1 MGKITSIFIFVFLL
15 LFVFFF
21 LLYFYPI
28 ITFFIL
34 LSFSTVY
41 IVGNFLD
48 RIFPKKFKSISAGVF
63 SFFLYLLIAMF
74 IFTLSALIYKLNS
87 LKPDFENLINTNKYA
102 FHVYKHFKE
111 YLDFV
116 AITKTLA
123 EIATYGIIYPVLT
136 FFLLKERF
144 LLKREFLSIIPNK
157 YFEMMLN
164 ILYHVNIKLKAWFKG
179 LFIQTLI
186 YSFICALGSLLVIP
200 KFAIVLGFLGGFANI
215 IPFFGTIFN
224 YVFFALIFYL
234 FLKTEGLIIGIA
246 TVSVAQFVDMIVYP
260 YTYGKV
266 LSIPS
271 SLVIIS
277 VLLGGK
283 FLGIIGMLVAVPMT
297 TIIYAVVVEFG
308 RTVKY
313 YRGDGT

>member
-1 MGKITSIFIFVFLL
+1 M
-15 LFVFFF
+15 
-21 LLYFYPI
+21 
-28 ITFFIL
+28 
-34 LSFSTVY
+34 
-41 IVGNFLD
+41 
-48 RIFPKKFKSISAGVF
+48 
-63 SFFLYLLIAMF
+63 LI
-74 IFTLSALIYKLNS
+74 
-87 LKPDFENLINTNKYA
+87 
-102 FHVYKHFKE
+102 
-111 YLDFV
+111 
-116 AITKTLA
+116 
-123 EIATYGIIYPVLT
+123 
-136 FFLLKERF
+136 
-144 LLKREFLSIIPNK
+144 
-157 YFEMMLN
+157 
-164 ILYHVNIKLKAWFKG
+164 ILYHVNIKLLAWFKG